1 MNNIILEQI
10 KEDTNEIQMDIM
22 NDFIIRE
29 SVDGDITLDLVPED
43 SFGHDDDSPFEGES
57 NGNDDNIEEVT
68 TPDII
73 PEENNEDGSQER
85 LNAELLAS
93 IARPFTNDEA
103 NRLIDLVKKNQKLY
117 HPRHK
122 TYPKQKKMEVW
133 TAIGVELGKTGLY

>member
-1 MNNIILEQI
+1 
-10 KEDTNEIQMDIM
+10 M

-43 SFGHDDDSPFEGES
+43 CFGDGDDSSFEEES
-57 NGNDDNIEEVT
+57 NGNVDSIEKDT
-68 TPDII
+68 TPDNI
-73 PEENNEDGSQER
+73 PEENDENGDEMLNQER

-93 IARPFTNDEA
+93 MSRPFTNDEE